1 MGLNENFANIRGQIL
16 NMKPRPSLAEIY
28 NMLDQDESQRIVGS
42 TQRVTNPAAFQLQDS
57 LTTDNNPVLLSQR
70 SYQKVKCSYCSRL
83 GHTVDK
89 CYKKHGYPPRMFK
102 GRKPNTVASTNM
114 AITQSVNTQDNGQHE
129 EVSCD
134 QFSKEQL
141 QSMILYLSTQLHS
154 PTSTSTTEK
163 AIASTSASAPVIS
176 QITGSLSGN
185 FISLYNHSYHD
196 MLISSASKETYVSLR
211 AWIIDS
217 GATHHVSHDRNMF
230 TDYKPLDQTYVTLP
244 NGYTVS
250 IVGVGSIHLTNSITL
265 FNVLYILEFKFN
277 LLSVSVLTKTLNSE
291 VSFTATD
298 CYIQD
303 LTQALMISQGSQ
315 VGNLYVLDVNKSYCT
330 LSFQGKSYVSVVVDS
345 QTWHRRLGHPSIA
358 KVETLYPLLNVPHSK
373 MNKDHSGVCHACHLA
388 KQKRIPFKLRENMSS
403 NAFDLLHIDT
413 WGPFAET
420 CVDGSR
426 YFLTIVDDYS
436 RATWIFLMRAKSDV
450 LDIFPDFVKM
460 VATQYKVNVKTV
472 RSDNANELRF
482 TEFYAARGI
491 ISYHSC
497 PKTREQNSVVERKHQ
512 HNLNVARALLFQ
524 SNIPLKFWGDCVLT
538 AVLLI
543 NRLPSPVLENK

>member
-244 NGYTVS
+244 NGYT
-250 IVGVGSIHLTNSITL
+250 
-265 FNVLYILEFKFN
+265 
-277 LLSVSVLTKTLNSE
+277 
-291 VSFTATD
+291 
-298 CYIQD
+298 D
-303 LTQALMISQGSQ
+303 LTQALMIGQ
-315 VGNLYVLDVNKSYCT
+315 
-330 LSFQGKSYVSVVVDS
+330 DS

-482 TEFYAARGI
+482 TEFYAARDYLPRT
-491 ISYHSC
+491 SSKNRHKFD
-497 PKTREQNSVVERKHQ
+497 PR
-512 HNLNVARALLFQ
+512 ARACVFLRHVFFHE
-524 SNIPLKFWGDCVLT
+524 NIFPFASPYLHDDVKTFFPLVSSP
-538 AVLLI
+538 AVPDVVFSEPTSSDAHSHQNVSSSKDL
-543 NRLPSPVLENK
+543 LPSGSLPIRTKKQPANLQDFHCYNLDSSTPSSSSTPYPMTKYIFLYFLI